1 MEEPLSLTPVD
12 REKVAGFTAPWE
24 SAAVT
29 QLTPAG
35 LRAHAHEQTAPA
47 VSISAT
53 GPTSP
58 ESAEEKPIPLSA
70 QADKILPDLGII
82 AAEPRPIAAAEGSG
96 AWLKTGLWAAAN
108 IMLIA
113 VLLGQ
118 YAYFNRSELAQYP
131 GLRPWLTRLCAVLAC
146 DTPLRQDVSRI
157 TLANRIVQ
165 SDPDH
170 SNALLIDA
178 TLINEADFP
187 QPFPLLEIR
196 FSDLNNQL
204 IAGRRFRPGEYLA
217 ADISPQS
224 GMPPHQAVH
233 ITLEIVDPGK
243 DAVSFQFDLL

>member
-24 SAAVT
+24 SADDKT
-29 QLTPAG
+29 
-35 LRAHAHEQTAPA
+35 
-47 VSISAT
+47 
-53 GPTSP
+53 
-58 ESAEEKPIPLSA
+58 IPLSA
-70 QADKILPDLGII
+70 QADKTLPDLGII

-224 GMPPHQAVH
+224 GMSPHQAVH
-233 ITLEIVDPGK
+233 TTLEIVDPGK